1 MTKTSN
7 LTHILIN
14 TKTGQQQS
22 KPLTRTW
29 ADRMA
34 EQLNSVMGAGTVVV
48 APVGWQGVGL
58 N

>member
-1 MTKTSN
+1 MTKTN

-14 TKTGQQQS
+14 TKTRQQQS

-48 APVGWQGVGL
+48 VPVGWQGVGL

>member
-1 MTKTSN
+1 MTKTN

-14 TKTGQQQS
+14 TKTRQQQS

-48 APVGWQGVGL
+48 VPVGWQEVGL

>member
-1 MTKTSN
+1 MTKTG

-14 TKTGQQQS
+14 IKTGQQQS

-34 EQLNSVMGAGTVVV
+34 DQLNSLMGAGTVLVV
-48 APVGWQGVGL
+48 PVGWQGVGL
-58 N
+58 D

>member
-1 MTKTSN
+1 MTKTG

-34 EQLNSVMGAGTVVV
+34 EQLNSLMGAGTVLVV
-48 APVGWQGVGL
+48 PVGWQGVGL